1 MSYSVVTTW
10 SHKEALH
17 RDRFMFAKK
26 SSESFFHCIQSHPS
40 MRSRVSQ
47 LVNARGW
54 FTLHCLPSRPLDGK
68 AVVAAAVAAGGAAQV

>member
-10 SHKEALH
+10 SHKEAFH

-26 SSESFFHCIQSHPS
+26 SSESFFFLCIQSHPL

-47 LVNARGW
+47 FVNARGW
-54 FTLHCLPSRPLDGK
+54 FTSHCLPSRPLDGK
-68 AVVAAAVAAGGAAQV
+68 VVVAVAVAAGE